1 VIHEQVDVVPNLSFF
16 DVGRSMF
23 NVRCSFS
30 LARRYP
36 QRTGRRMNW
45 SKILLILHR
54 EIRDQLRDR
63 RTLFMIFV
71 LPVLLYPIMG
81 VSFLQLAQFSREQ
94 PTTVRIIGREQ
105 LPEKPRLIE
114 TVTEQGAAWE
124 RFAKLDDESDPD
136 LLRLDFPRDA
146 TAADAQRQ
154 LAQAE
159 ADLKE
164 GLIEAVVYFPPDFAQ
179 RLEVFRRRAADT
191 KPAAAKLEAPKPEVL
206 HNTAKKKSSITHSR
220 VRRVLAAWRDELVK
234 QNLVAA
240 GMPEAAAVPFE
251 PDYRDVADARH
262 RFASAWS
269 VAFPFMMLIWALT
282 GAFYPAIDICA
293 GEKERGTLET
303 LLSSPAERGEIVC
316 GKLLTVMIFSVVT
329 VALNLLAVAIMGWF
343 MVSRMPEPQS
353 GAMMLGPP
361 PFLAFVW
368 VFLAVIPVSALFSAL
383 CLALAAF
390 ARSNKEG
397 QYYLMPLFLITLPL
411 VALPMSPG
419 FELTLGNSL
428 LPLTGI
434 MLILKAAIEGDYLE
448 ALRYFLPVTVVTGV
462 CCLLAV
468 RWAIDQFNKESVL
481 FRESERFELG
491 LWLRHLVRD
500 RRNTPT
506 VATAILCGVV
516 ILSAK
521 FFLELAVAGSS
532 SNLVTK
538 SLVLQLAVV
547 LAPAVLMTAILTRS
561 PRQTLLLRL
570 PPLWTIPAVLALAV
584 VLHPVTVAVSRLVQM
599 LYPVAPQ
606 LERAM
611 EGLFAQ
617 MPSIWTQLLVIAV
630 VGPLCEEIA
639 FRGFILSGFRHLG
652 RRWMAILLAS
662 IFFGI
667 THGILQQSIVATLL
681 GLGIGF
687 IAVQT
692 RSLLPAVLYH
702 MAHNALAVCGGW
714 LASPQ
719 AGENVL
725 VGAVF
730 GTASDPGFLYSW
742 AILPLFAIL
751 ALWLLRMFARLPD
764 EASEEERLV
773 ASLRRQTLAGERG
786 ALAP

>member
-1 VIHEQVDVVPNLSFF
+1 
-16 DVGRSMF
+16 
-23 NVRCSFS
+23 
-30 LARRYP
+30 
-36 QRTGRRMNW
+36 MNW

-71 LPVLLYPIMG
+71 LPILLYPFMG
-81 VSFLQLAQFSREQ
+81 MTFLQLAQFAQEHA
-94 PTTVRIIGREQ
+94 TTVRIIGREQ
-105 LPEKPRLIE
+105 LPEKPPLIE
-114 TVTEQGAAWE
+114 TVETPAEQGAPRE
-124 RFAKLDDESDPD
+124 RFVKLDDEFDPE
-136 LLRLDFPRDA
+136 LLALDFPQQAA
-146 TAADAQRQ
+146 TPADRQ
-154 LAQAE
+154 GQIAQAE

-179 RLEVFRRRAADT
+179 RLEAFGRRVAESKLDAAQ
-191 KPAAAKLEAPKPEVL
+191 LEAPRPEVL
-206 HNTAKKKSSITHSR
+206 HNTAKKKSSITYLR
-220 VRRVLAAWRDELVK
+220 VRRVLGAWRDELVK
-234 QNLVAA
+234 QNLIAA
-240 GMPEAAAVPFE
+240 GLPEAAAMPFQ
-251 PDYRDVADARH
+251 PTYRDVADEQF

-282 GAFYPAIDICA
+282 GAFYPAIDLCA

-316 GKLLTVMIFSVVT
+316 GKLLTIMIFSVAT
-329 VALNLLAVAIMGWF
+329 VALNLLAIGATGLFLVARLP
-343 MVSRMPEPQS
+343 VPQS
-353 GAMMLGPP
+353 GAMMFGPP
-361 PFLAFVW
+361 PALAFLW

-448 ALRYFLPVTVVTGV
+448 ALRYFLPVTAVTGV

-491 LWLRHLVRD
+491 LWLKHLVRD
-500 RRNTPT
+500 RHDTPT
-506 VATAILCGVV
+506 VATAIMCGVV

-521 FFLELAVAGSS
+521 FFLELAAAGSGGS
-532 SNLVTK
+532 LLAK
-538 SLVLQLAVV
+538 SVVLQLAVV

-570 PPLWTIPAVLALAV
+570 PPLWTVPAVLALAV
-584 VLHPVTVAVSRLVQM
+584 VLHPVAAAASRLVKF
-599 LYPVAPQ
+599 LYPIPPQ
-606 LERAM
+606 IERAV
-611 EGLFAQ
+611 EGLFAE

-652 RRWMAILLAS
+652 RRWMAILLSS

-667 THGILQQSIVATLL
+667 THGILQQSIVATML
-681 GLGIGF
+681 GLVIGF

-692 RSLLPAVLYH
+692 RSLLPVVMYH
-702 MAHNALAVCGGW
+702 MAHNALAVCSAW
-714 LASPQ
+714 LGSPE
-719 AGENVL
+719 AGDNVL
-725 VGAVF
+725 VRIVF
-730 GTASDPGFLYSW
+730 GSANDPGFLYSW
-742 AILPLFAIL
+742 SILPLFAIL
-751 ALWLLRMFARLPD
+751 ALGLLRLFARLPH
-764 EASEEERLV
+764 EPSPEERLV
-773 ASLRRQTLAGERG
+773 ASLRRQAAAVSDL
-786 ALAP
+786 L